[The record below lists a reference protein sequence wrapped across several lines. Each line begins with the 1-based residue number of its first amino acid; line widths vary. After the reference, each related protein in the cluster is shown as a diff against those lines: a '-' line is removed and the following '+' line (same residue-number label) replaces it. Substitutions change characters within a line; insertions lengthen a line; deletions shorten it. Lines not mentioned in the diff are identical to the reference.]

1 MEVEVEAMEVEDM
14 EVRVEEEEAE
24 DIMILTPT
32 EVEEVVEVS
41 LTDQMMED
49 T

>member
-1 MEVEVEAMEVEDM
+1 MEVEDM
-14 EVRVEEEEAE
+14 EVRVEEEAE